1 MKMLDLYGYTS
12 IAQSFDKICISI
24 ASPESIRAMSYG
36 EIKDIST
43 TNYRTF
49 KVEKGGLFCPKIF
62 GPVNDDECLCGKYR
76 KKRYR
81 GIVCE
86 KCGVEGHFFQG
97 ETGEDGAHRAG
108 FPCGTR
114 VVFEILAFTYRG
126 IA

>member
-86 KCGVEGHFFQG
+86 
-97 ETGEDGAHRAG
+97 
-108 FPCGTR
+108 
-114 VVFEILAFTYRG
+114 
-126 IA
+126 